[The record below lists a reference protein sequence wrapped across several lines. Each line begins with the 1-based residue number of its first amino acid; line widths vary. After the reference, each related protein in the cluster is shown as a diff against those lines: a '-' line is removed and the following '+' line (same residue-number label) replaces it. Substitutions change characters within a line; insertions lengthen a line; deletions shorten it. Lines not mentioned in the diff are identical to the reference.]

1 VSTTTPESTPAV
13 TPPAATPPV
22 APGAGTL
29 PTQPSTAT
37 SIGAIFA
44 SLVSRRPLFAGGVA
58 LAALAFL
65 YICYWLFYR
74 FTHSI
79 TDDAFVEAH
88 IVNVAPQS
96 VSGHLV
102 RFLVDENDRVEQGQV
117 ISEID
122 PITYQD
128 QVDVARSKVDVAEAE
143 LRRQEAD
150 LARLRLE
157 VPIQIEIAR
166 RSFAAA
172 KADEAK
178 AQQAL
183 KLTEDDVKHGIE
195 EGQAGVD
202 AASADLVLAQQE
214 FTRFTNLQKDE
225 AVPLRRAQEVTQAR
239 DSAEARRKLA
249 ATKLAQARANQT
261 QIEVAKRTLE
271 AAQKTS
277 EKAAKGV
284 DLAETGDAEIR
295 MVELLTMVK
304 KQNVAEAR
312 SALTSAENLLKY
324 TQIRAPFS
332 GVIVKSYRHR
342 GDFASAGIPIV
353 SMYNPNLL
361 YVTANLEETR
371 LDGVAPGNIVQ
382 LHIDAFAHPFAGRV
396 VWINKSTGAEFSL
409 MPRNVVSGEFTKV
422 VQRVPVRII
431 IEKDDRWPLLRAGLS
446 VQAEIKHGQ
455 GDAKWAEQ
463 AAREMAEIDMRG
475 NKLQPSPRMADASDE
490 R

>member
-1 VSTTTPESTPAV
+1 MSTSIPDP
-13 TPPAATPPV
+13 PPAATPPPTAPPNQPV
-22 APGAGTL
+22 AATPI
-29 PTQPSTAT
+29 TAPIAET
-37 SIGAIFA
+37 FKRLAA
-44 SLVSRRPLFAGGVA
+44 SRPWFVGVVAVVA
-58 LAALAFL
+58 LVFL
-65 YICYWLFYR
+65 YICYWSFYR

-79 TDDAFVEAH
+79 TEDAFVEAH

-96 VSGHLV
+96 VAGHLV

-117 ISEID
+117 IAEID

-166 RSFAAA
+166 RTFAAA

-202 AASADLVLAQQE
+202 AASADMVLAQQE
-214 FTRFTNLQKDE
+214 FTRFTNLQKEE

-239 DSAEARRKLA
+239 DAAEARRKLA

-261 QIEVAKRTLE
+261 QIEVAKRTFE

-277 EKAAKGV
+277 EKAAKGI
-284 DLAETGDAEIR
+284 DLAQTGEAEIR
-295 MVELLTMVK
+295 MVELLTTVK
-304 KQNVAEAR
+304 KQTVAEAR

-332 GVIVKSYRHR
+332 GVIVKLYRHL
-342 GDFASAGIPIV
+342 GDFASAGVPIV
-353 SMYNPNLL
+353 SMYNPDLL

-371 LDGVAPGNIVQ
+371 LDGVAPGNAVQ

-396 VWINKSTGAEFSL
+396 VWINKSTGAEFAL

-422 VQRVPVRII
+422 VQRVPVRIM

-446 VQAEIKHGQ
+446 VQAEIKHGK

-463 AAREMAEIDMRG
+463 AAREMAALERPVDKPKPAERV
-475 NKLQPSPRMADASDE
+475 ADANAQP
-490 R
+490 

>member
-1 VSTTTPESTPAV
+1 V
-13 TPPAATPPV
+13 
-22 APGAGTL
+22 
-29 PTQPSTAT
+29 
-37 SIGAIFA
+37 
-44 SLVSRRPLFAGGVA
+44 GGVA
-58 LAALAFL
+58 LAAFALL
-65 YICYWLFYR
+65 STCYWSFSR

-96 VSGHLV
+96 VAGHLV
-102 RFLVDENDRVEQGQV
+102 RFRVDENDRVEQGQV
-117 ISEID
+117 IAEID
-122 PITYQD
+122 QITYQD

-166 RSFAAA
+166 RSLAAA
-172 KADEAK
+172 KADESK

-183 KLTEDDVKHGIE
+183 KLTGDDVEHGIE
-195 EGQAGVD
+195 EASAGVE

-214 FTRFTNLQKDE
+214 YTRFTNLQKDE

-249 ATKLAQARANQT
+249 ETKLAQARANQT
-261 QIEVAKRTLE
+261 QIEVGKRTVE

-284 DLAETGDAEIR
+284 DLAETGDAQIR
-295 MVELLTMVK
+295 MVELLTFEK
-304 KQNVAEAR
+304 KQTVAEAR

-332 GVIVKSYRHR
+332 GIIVKLYRHL
-342 GDFASAGIPIV
+342 GDFASAGVPIV
-353 SMYNPNLL
+353 SMYNPDLL

-371 LDGVAPGNIVQ
+371 LKGVAPGNRAE
-382 LHIDAFAHPFAGRV
+382 LRIDAFDKPFAGRV
-396 VWINKSTGAEFSL
+396 VWINKSTGAQFAL

-422 VQRVPVRII
+422 VQRVPVRIM

-446 VQAEIKHGQ
+446 VQAEIKHGE

-463 AAREMAEIDMRG
+463 AAREMAEIERRD
-475 NKLQPSPRMADASDE
+475 NKFLPVERVADAHDAP
-490 R
+490 

>member
-1 VSTTTPESTPAV
+1 M
-13 TPPAATPPV
+13 
-22 APGAGTL
+22 
-29 PTQPSTAT
+29 
-37 SIGAIFA
+37 
-44 SLVSRRPLFAGGVA
+44 GGVA
-58 LAALAFL
+58 LAALVVL
-65 YICYWLFYR
+65 YICYWSFYR
-74 FTHSI
+74 ITHSI
-79 TDDAFVEAH
+79 TEDAFVEAH

-102 RFLVDENDRVEQGQV
+102 RFSVDENDRVEKGQV
-117 ISEID
+117 IAEID
-122 PITYQD
+122 PILYQD

-166 RSFAAA
+166 RGFAAA

-183 KLTEDDVKHGIE
+183 KLTGDDVKHGIE

-239 DSAEARRKLA
+239 DAAEARRKLA

-261 QIEVAKRTLE
+261 QIEVAKRTFE

-284 DLAETGDAEIR
+284 DLAQTGEAEIR
-295 MVELLTMVK
+295 MVELLTKVK
-304 KQNVAEAR
+304 KLTVAEAR
-312 SALTSAENLLKY
+312 SALASAENLLKY

-332 GVIVKSYRHR
+332 GVVVKLYRHL
-342 GDFASAGIPIV
+342 GDFASAGVPVV
-353 SMYNPNLL
+353 SMYNPDLL

-371 LDGVAPGNIVQ
+371 LGGVAPGNAVQ
-382 LHIDAFAHPFAGRV
+382 LHIDAFAHPFTGRV
-396 VWINKSTGAEFSL
+396 VWINKSTGAQFAL

-422 VQRVPVRII
+422 VQRVPVRIL
-431 IEKDDRWPLLRAGLS
+431 IEKDDRWPMLRAGLS
-446 VQAEIKHGQ
+446 VQAEISHGA
-455 GDAKWAEQ
+455 GDAEWAAQ
-463 AAREMAEIDMRG
+463 AAREMADVERRF
-475 NKLQPSPRMADASDE
+475 NKLQSPDRVADASD
-490 R
+490 RQ